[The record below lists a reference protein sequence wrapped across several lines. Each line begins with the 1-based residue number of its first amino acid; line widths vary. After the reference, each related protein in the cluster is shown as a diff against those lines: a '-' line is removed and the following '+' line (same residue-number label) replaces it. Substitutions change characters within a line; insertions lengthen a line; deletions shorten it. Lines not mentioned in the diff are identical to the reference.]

1 VTRRHARHRLAA
13 EACHTGRR
21 ARRRLTPEVR
31 RAELIDA
38 ALRVLKQ
45 HGSVASRVEDVTAAA
60 GAAKGTF
67 YLYFPSWDDL
77 LVAVRDHILDE
88 YAAVIRTQL
97 ADPRCV
103 DWWALLDAECVRF
116 VDFIIELGGL
126 HDAIF
131 HGPITYRPIDDA
143 RSATR
148 LVAELLRA
156 GIAAGAFAPVDI
168 EPSAQLFFSALH
180 TTADAI
186 ARGGDHDRFL
196 QALRRLLHRCL
207 LPDPGEPLQPRLSQR

>member
-13 EACHTGRR
+13 EACHTRRR

-38 ALRVLKQ
+38 ALCVLKQ
-45 HGSVASRVEDVTAAA
+45 HGNVASRVEDVTAAA

-77 LVAVRDHILDE
+77 LVAVRDRILDA
-88 YAAVIRTQL
+88 YAAVIRTPF
-97 ADPRCV
+97 ADPHRV

-131 HGPITYRPIDDA
+131 HGPIAYPPIDDA

-148 LVAELLRA
+148 LVSELLRA

-168 EPSAQLFFSALH
+168 EPSAQLFFAALH

-186 ARGGDHDRFL
+186 ARGGDRARFL

-207 LPDPGEPLQPRLSQR
+207 LPAPR